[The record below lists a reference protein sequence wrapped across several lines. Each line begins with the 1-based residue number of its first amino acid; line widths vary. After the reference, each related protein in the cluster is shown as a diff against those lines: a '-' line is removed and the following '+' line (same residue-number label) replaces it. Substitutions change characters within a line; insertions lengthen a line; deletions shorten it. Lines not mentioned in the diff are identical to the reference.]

1 MPIVL
6 RVGYRSVWVDAAA
19 WVQMVLGLL
28 SLLLAAGLMA
38 PLSDSAFSVMG
49 ILALVTLGVLL
60 LVSGQ
65 ALLRRL
71 EWGRRLSWMLIAT
84 LLPLLLACPWFVS
97 LSVWLALLLSLA
109 FCIALLWTLNEL
121 SSGCVRQ
128 EFA

>member
-6 RVGYRSVWVDAAA
+6 RVGYRSIWVDAAA
-19 WVQMVLGLL
+19 WGQMMLGLL
-28 SLLLAAGLMA
+28 SLLMTAGLMA
-38 PLSDSAFSVMG
+38 PLSDSALSMVGVF
-49 ILALVTLGVLL
+49 ALLTLGVLL

-71 EWGRRLSWMLIAT
+71 EWGRRLSWALIAT
-84 LLPLLLACPWFVS
+84 LLPVLLASPWIVS
-97 LSVWLALLLSLA
+97 LSAWLALLLSVA